1 MSDVTVTIIDSENVT
16 VAVTLE
22 TPTINVGADN
32 VAVSV
37 SDTPIP
43 LDLYQKKITISAT
56 EPINPILDDLWL
68 DIS

>member
-16 VAVTLE
+16 VAVTTE
-22 TPTINVGADN
+22 APVINVGADS
-32 VAVSV
+32 VDVSV

-56 EPINPILDDLWL
+56 EPVSPVLNDLWL